1 MNIYFS
7 RPSQSSNISLSKLE
21 LNIRVLITYLTIL
34 YPFLSSYILIGESFT
49 LGDVLL
55 LAITFLG
62 ITVFFK
68 RKIYISSFFLPL
80 FVYILLHTL
89 FFSFIQIY
97 SSQFDYTVLL
107 RTLRYFLYIFII
119 VFYSQSVFLFNKG
132 YNFYKKIG
140 ILTATY
146 LFLQYIILIFFNF
159 YLPGHLNILT
169 LNRPELYEIQ
179 TLIFQTGDY
188 FRPRSFFD
196 EPSEFAVFLLPLL
209 SLLMF
214 NNKMKDFKTS
224 LYLSL
229 SIIISTSFI
238 GFFIVIFFWV
248 IYFIINIDNTK
259 ILKLIPVFLLVIIV
273 GFFLFQNQ
281 FIGLLNRLFSGQIYQ
296 SDRLDFIFNIPSSL
310 NIFYFYNLFGSGM
323 FRIPDGI
330 FIPGFTRFYLY
341 FGQLGLF
348 FLALGLFLSI
358 YKHKISSRIT
368 IFTFLILSF
377 FDVLLFGK
385 LFIIIFLFSFGSE
398 NKLNINKNLV

>member
-1 MNIYFS
+1 
-7 RPSQSSNISLSKLE
+7 
-21 LNIRVLITYLTIL
+21 
-34 YPFLSSYILIGESFT
+34 
-49 LGDVLL
+49 
-55 LAITFLG
+55 
-62 ITVFFK
+62 
-68 RKIYISSFFLPL
+68 
-80 FVYILLHTL
+80 
-89 FFSFIQIY
+89 
-97 SSQFDYTVLL
+97 
-107 RTLRYFLYIFII
+107 
-119 VFYSQSVFLFNKG
+119 
-132 YNFYKKIG
+132 
-140 ILTATY
+140 
-146 LFLQYIILIFFNF
+146 
-159 YLPGHLNILT
+159 
-169 LNRPELYEIQ
+169 
-179 TLIFQTGDY
+179 
-188 FRPRSFFD
+188 
-196 EPSEFAVFLLPLL
+196 
-209 SLLMF
+209 MF